1 MLFRS
6 ELDFGLAEVDSS
18 GNLLRSSAAPSQ
30 PDFPELDFTLAEVS
44 SSGEIL
50 QPQVPPPPQ
59 DFPELDFS
67 LAKVSSSGE
76 LLRSAAPSPPLFHP
90 LDFSLAQLPDTPKAN
105 FHDSVPLLD
114 FSLPSGNI
122 ISSRSSVRS
131 AEKSAEKFEGD
142 QVVGETF
149 VSQTYI
155 LVFIFSFFSSLNF
168 LISAL
173 RSQFRLQ
180 LPRNGLVWCDL
191 DQQVH
196 LLSHILLN
204 NPLHRMKA
212 LKGFQFKKLPLRNL
226 LRHRRPPR
234 NHLIDGFIQS
244 PSRPL
249 GLPQSIWAIPLPQD
263 HLIHV
268 EEEQSND

>member
-1 MLFRS
+1 M
-6 ELDFGLAEVDSS
+6 AEVDSS

-30 PDFPELDFTLAEVS
+30 PDFPELDFSLAEVS
-44 SSGEIL
+44 SSGEII

-149 VSQTYI
+149 VSQIYI

-168 LISAL
+168 LILAL
-173 RSQFRLQ
+173 PSQFPLQ
-180 LPRNGLVWCDL
+180 LTPFSIY
-191 DQQVH
+191 
-196 LLSHILLN
+196 LSHIIYQ
-204 NPLHRMKA
+204 RT
-212 LKGFQFKKLPLRNL
+212 
-226 LRHRRPPR
+226 
-234 NHLIDGFIQS
+234 
-244 PSRPL
+244 
-249 GLPQSIWAIPLPQD
+249 
-263 HLIHV
+263 
-268 EEEQSND
+268 